1 MPVYNSE
8 LYIKDAINSLLKQT
22 YNNIEIII
30 INDGSNDNT
39 ENIIFSF
46 NSNKIKYI
54 KLDKNSGI
62 SNALNIGI
70 LNANGNYIARMDSDD
85 ISTEFRI
92 EKQLEY
98 LKKNDLDI
106 IGCSSKNIGLNQ
118 ESWIVESKPSH
129 IDVILFFGNPFP
141 HSSVMCKS
149 ECFKNNIYSDKYPY
163 AEDYALWTHFS
174 RLGYKFGNLNEIL
187 ILYRIHVSQSSKLQ
201 NNIQQN
207 SLKILKEKHRSNFL
221 PTRSKLKKVQLFFY
235 FLYKKNLSFSFKI
248 KLIYNII
255 NY

>member
-8 LYIKDAINSLLKQT
+8 LYIRDAIDSLLLQT

-30 INDGSNDNT
+30 INDGSTDNT

-46 NSNKIKYI
+46 NSNKIKYL
-54 KLDKNSGI
+54 KLKKNSGI

-70 LNANGNYIARMDSDD
+70 LNANGNYIARMDADD
-85 ISTEFRI
+85 ISNEYRI

-98 LKKNDLDI
+98 IKKYDLDI

-118 ESWIVESKPSH
+118 NSWIVDTKSSH

-141 HSSVMCKS
+141 HSSIMCKS
-149 ECFKNNIYSDKYPY
+149 ACFKNNHYSDKYPY
-163 AEDYALWTHFS
+163 AEDYELWTRFS

-187 ILYRIHVSQSSKLQ
+187 ILYRIHVNQSSKTH
-201 NNIQQN
+201 NIIQQN
-207 SLKILKEKHRSNFL
+207 SLKLLKEKHRSFFL
-221 PTRSKLKKVQLFFY
+221 PISSKLKKVNLYFY
-235 FLYKKNLSFSFKI
+235 FLNKKSLSIFFKI
-248 KLIYNII
+248 KLINNFI